1 MWEMPDK
8 RVWYFFGP
16 LFIVAVPY
24 FAFPPDHSVQRFVEP
39 ALYLLCVVMGVV
51 LGVLCIRERHSL
63 FHPSITRDDDSFLFW
78 TEVAG
83 CFFFGG
89 VGIWKLFQSLARAL

>member
-1 MWEMPDK
+1 MWEMPDR

-16 LFIVAVPY
+16 LVVVAIPY
-24 FAFPPDHSVQRFVEP
+24 FALAPDHSVQRFVEP
-39 ALYLLCVVMGVV
+39 ALYLLCVVMGIV
-51 LGVLCIRERHSL
+51 LGALCVRERHSL

-83 CFFFGG
+83 CFIFGG
-89 VGIWKLFQSLARAL
+89 IGIWKLFQSLA